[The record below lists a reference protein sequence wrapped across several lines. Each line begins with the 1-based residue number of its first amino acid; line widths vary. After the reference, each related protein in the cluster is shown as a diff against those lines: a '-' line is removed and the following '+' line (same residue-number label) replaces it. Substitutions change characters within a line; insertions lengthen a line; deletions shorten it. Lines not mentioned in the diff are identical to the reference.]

1 MSQHTDPNTKPLL
14 ARLVGILEWYHFGQW
29 LPLLV
34 LAVSLVITHVVWKNQ
49 YQEVTEELQTE
60 FDSHVR
66 ETVRHVEDRMKVYEM
81 MLRGV
86 KALFDASRSIERD
99 NFHAYINRL
108 HLQEN
113 YAGIQAVGFALIVPR
128 AQKNA
133 HIAAMRKKGFS
144 AYTIRSEGEQ
154 DVYAPTLYIEPFSGS
169 NKNALGYDMFTDP
182 VHRVAMEQARDNNQI
197 VNTGKVL
204 LRETDGHLR
213 AGFITFAPVYRVG
226 IPHDSVAERHAN
238 IIGWIY
244 SVFRMEPLMANILGE
259 ASNNIDIE
267 ILDGQTLTDE
277 SLMYDSDPSA
287 SHLTR
292 GSSALFKTS
301 KQVEIASHT
310 WTLAA
315 HSLHTLDME
324 LEGGKPQFSAYAG
337 AGTSLLL
344 ALLTWLLVY
353 GRVRALQDA
362 KEIKQSESRYRQMFE
377 ENASIAF
384 LLDPDTGNI
393 VDANAAAI
401 AFWGYSMEELLG
413 MNIAKISIAPS
424 SKVVEVMSKIKA
436 GSTHRVELFHRLKNG
451 EVRDVEVFSGPLNYQ
466 GKSLRYSIAHDI
478 TARKRAEEGL
488 RLALTVFHTVQDG
501 VTVTDA
507 NNSIIMIN
515 PAFTAITGYSIDEV
529 VGKNPRILS
538 SKNHPPVFY
547 IKLWETLLAT
557 GKWSGEICNR
567 RKNGELYT
575 EWLSIKLVRDESG
588 KITHH
593 VAVFHEIKERK
604 ATDMNDLIH

>member
-1 MSQHTDPNTKPLL
+1 MTQNTDHHAKPLL

-34 LAVSLVITHVVWKNQ
+34 LAVSLVITHVVWKSQ
-49 YQEVTEELQTE
+49 YQEITEELRTE

-66 ETVRHVEDRMKVYEM
+66 GTVRHVEDRMMVYEM
-81 MLRGV
+81 MLRGIR
-86 KALFDASRSIERD
+86 ALFDATRSVGRG
-99 NFHAYINRL
+99 NFHAYINKL

-113 YAGIQAVGFALIVPR
+113 YTGIQAVGFAPIIPR
-128 AQKNA
+128 AQKDK
-133 HIAAMRKKGFS
+133 HIAAMRKEGFP
-144 AYTIRSEGEQ
+144 AYTIRSDGEQ
-154 DVYAPTLYIEPFSGS
+154 DVYVPTIYIEPFSGS

-197 VNTGKVL
+197 VNTGKIL

-213 AGFITFAPVYRVG
+213 AGFMTFAPIFKAG
-226 IPHDSVAERHAN
+226 IPHDTVAERRAN
-238 IIGWIY
+238 IVGWAY
-244 SVFRMEPLMANILGE
+244 SVSRMEPLMANILGE
-259 ASNNIDIE
+259 ASNTIDVE
-267 ILDGQTLTDE
+267 ILDGKTLSDE

-292 GSSALFKTS
+292 GSSDLFKTA
-301 KQVEIASHT
+301 KQVEITNHT

-315 HSLHTLDME
+315 HSLHTFDME
-324 LEGGKPQFSAYAG
+324 LEGGKPQFAAYAG
-337 AGTSLLL
+337 TGTSLLL

-362 KEIKQSESRYRQMFE
+362 EEIKQSESRYRQMFE

-401 AFWGYSMEELLG
+401 SFWGYSMGELLG

-424 SKVVEVMSKIKA
+424 SKVVEVMSKIKS
-436 GSTHRVELFHRLKNG
+436 GSTHRIELFHRLKNG
-451 EVRDVEVFSGPLNYQ
+451 EIRDVEVFSGPLNYQ
-466 GKSLRYSIAHDI
+466 GKSLRYSIANDI
-478 TARKRAEEGL
+478 TARKRAEDGL
-488 RLALTVFHTVQDG
+488 RLALTVFYTVQDG

-515 PAFTAITGYSIDEV
+515 PAFTAITGYSIDDV
-529 VGKNPRILS
+529 VGKNPRMLS
-538 SKNHPPVFY
+538 SKTHPPVFY

-557 GKWSGEICNR
+557 GRSSGEICNR
-567 RKNGELYT
+567 RKNGELYI

-604 ATDMNDLIH
+604 AIEQK